1 MSKVLVEW
9 SFVGTEFED
18 TYGQYDEA
26 LSYLGLPKKV
36 DMSKLSDEVD
46 EDNIQE
52 LLEEEYGFEVES
64 WEFVDSED

>member
-18 TYGQYDEA
+18 TYGQYNEVV
-26 LSYLGLPKKV
+26 SSLGLPRKV
-36 DMSKLSDEVD
+36 DINKLSDEVD

-64 WEFVDSED
+64 WEFVDSDD